1 MRRGLRVHPG
11 PRSLAAFIDD
21 DLPPRRRAAI
31 GRHLAVCS
39 ECRRQIAAAKDLMD
53 QTGDSDPRGALGA
66 WVDAFLAQIP
76 DHRWP
81 SIVADE
87 ERLQHVVVA
96 QHLSARADDLY
107 YRDPHAGLLYATTA
121 TVIYERLAA
130 SGRTVPPE
138 LRTAAWREQ
147 ASFMLRCGRLSEYEQ
162 AIDRAYELANDADDP
177 EYERAVLDLSRAIAF
192 SEPDIGR
199 LAEASALLEAC
210 TAVLDTRGDRRRSR
224 IAALRRGDVFM
235 AMSDLQSAAV
245 VFKSLLVEAPDAERG
260 QLVWRLG
267 WCANESGRY
276 AEALAMGYAAR
287 AMFADR
293 EERAEVAMGDWLIGE
308 ALSHTGRLVESI
320 GALTSA
326 ESELSTLGM
335 THQWIS
341 VRLAR
346 VSAMLAADM
355 PGEMVREL
363 CAEAAEASLSLDHR
377 EPSRRHNC
385 TAQALEFLRE
395 NAARESLTLGMVQY
409 VAAYVRRASRRP
421 VSRFM
426 PPSGVAIM

>member
-21 DLPPRRRAAI
+21 ELPPRRRAAI
-31 GRHLAVCS
+31 GRHLAVCA

-53 QTGDSDPRGALGA
+53 QAGDSDPRGALGA
-66 WVDAFLAQIP
+66 WVDAYLAQIP

-199 LAEASALLEAC
+199 LSEASALLEAC
-210 TAVLDTRGDRRRSR
+210 TPVLDTRGDRRRSR

-245 VFKSLLVEAPDAERG
+245 VFKALLVDASDAERAV
-260 QLVWRLG
+260 LVFRLG
-267 WCANESGRY
+267 WCANESGCY

-287 AMFADR
+287 VMFAAR
-293 EERAEVAMGDWLIGE
+293 MEYTEVAMGDWLIGE
-308 ALSHTGRLVESI
+308 ALSHTDSLPESI
-320 GALTSA
+320 GALISA
-326 ESELSTLGM
+326 ENELSALGM
-335 THQWIS
+335 THQWVSI
-341 VRLAR
+341 RLAR
-346 VSAMLAADM
+346 VEAMLAADM
-355 PGEMVREL
+355 PSDIVRKL
-363 CAEAAEASLSLDHR
+363 CEEAAEASIALDRR
-377 EPSRRHNC
+377 EPSRRHVC

-395 NAARESLTLGMVQY
+395 NAARE
-409 VAAYVRRASRRP
+409 
-421 VSRFM
+421 
-426 PPSGVAIM
+426 